1 MYKIVIQ
8 IMAPFYTKGL
18 LQGHLPRRNMSD
30 PMRDV
35 AITIKTFSSHTAR
48 IPNKRPVAP

>member
-1 MYKIVIQ
+1 MHERVQSVFYKD
-8 IMAPFYTKGL
+8 
-18 LQGHLPRRNMSD
+18 HLPRRNMSD

-35 AITIKTFSSHTAR
+35 AIMIKTFSSHTAK